1 MTSFLATEITALLVG
16 CGLTATLLVVRAS
29 LPSLAGRCDAAAASR
44 TALRRF
50 LIGILNGPTLLLLA
64 VALGKSEGSKWLA
77 VLVTAV
83 LAALALWGFVAVV
96 PRLGRRIAALSS
108 RDASD
113 PAATLFG
120 GAALTAAF
128 LLPVAGWIVA
138 AAATLLAVG
147 TGVSALFTRRP

>member
-1 MTSFLATEITALLVG
+1 MTSFLTTEITALLVG

-29 LPSLAGRCDAAAASR
+29 LSSLTRRCDAAAESR

-50 LIGILNGPTLLLLA
+50 LIGVLNGPPLLLLA
-64 VALGKSEGSKWLA
+64 AALGKIPGNPLA
-77 VLVTAV
+77 LLVAAV
-83 LAALALWGFVAVV
+83 LAALALLGFVAVV
-96 PRLGRRIAALSS
+96 PRLGRRIASLGSS
-108 RDASD
+108 EASD
-113 PAATLFG
+113 LGATLYG

-138 AAATLLAVG
+138 AAAILLAVG